1 MGLFSANTTMT
12 SDRSTTPTLRRTGNS
27 PSSSDDIISPL
38 LADASSTGSDDTSSS
53 SENGMMMFKDVE
65 MNAVPAAKTTTT
77 SSNSTTVTLALHN
90 SMGGGGGHH
99 HHNVLKHKNS
109 NLNLEHVANAAAA
122 KSSSEPAKALW
133 ACGLYSFC
141 SVSMI
146 LVNKSLASRY
156 VSIRFPS
163 LVECLLAC
171 LLAFDTTVAV
181 SHAW

>member
-1 MGLFSANTTMT
+1 MGLFSTNTTMT
-12 SDRSTTPTLRRTGNS
+12 SDRSNTPTLRRTGNS

-65 MNAVPAAKTTTT
+65 MNAVPAAKTTTP
-77 SSNSTTVTLALHN
+77 SSNSTTTATSALHN
-90 SMGGGGGHH
+90 SMGGGGHH

-122 KSSSEPAKALW
+122 KSSEPAKALW

-171 LLAFDTTVAV
+171 LHLIPRSPLFF